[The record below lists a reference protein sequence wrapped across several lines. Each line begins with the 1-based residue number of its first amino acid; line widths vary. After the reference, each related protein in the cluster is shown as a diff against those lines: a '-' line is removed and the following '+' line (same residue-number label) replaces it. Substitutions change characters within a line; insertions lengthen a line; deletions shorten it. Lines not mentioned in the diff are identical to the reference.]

1 MTTAAPVDVDLDLDH
16 SGMTTAP
23 PAHTCVSSRRPTDL
37 ALIVRRLAA
46 HRDNWTPL
54 VRFDPIRRSSML
66 LDATSDYQAWLL
78 TWLPGQST
86 DLHDHGDSAGAFT
99 VVTGVLTELT
109 VVPGRSEPLRPTAL
123 ASPTAFATGQVRSF
137 GPAHV
142 HDISNTA
149 NAPAVSIH
157 VYAPALEFIRRYA
170 LDPHAGLVE
179 IGRERAGVD
188 W

>member
-1 MTTAAPVDVDLDLDH
+1 MTTAAPVDVDLDH

-23 PAHTCVSSRRPTDL
+23 PAHTYLSSRRRPTDL
-37 ALIVRRLAA
+37 TLIVRRLAA
-46 HRDNWTPL
+46 HRDSWTPL
-54 VRFDPIRRSSML
+54 VRFDPIRRWSTL

-86 DLHDHGDSAGAFT
+86 DLHDHGDSAGAFA
-99 VVTGVLTELT
+99 VVAGVLTELT

-123 ASPTAFATGQVRSF
+123 TNPTTFATGQARSF

-142 HDISNTA
+142 HDISNTG
-149 NAPAVSIH
+149 NAAAVSIH
-157 VYAPALEFIRRYA
+157 VYAPALEFMRRYA